1 MSERNSGWTQLTET
15 QQAAAKAAARVIE
28 DEGLQFLLL
37 LFGDDKR
44 GAIIGNI
51 EPSEA
56 VRLIEA
62 LRAAAKAM
70 VAGAVEV
77 EEIDTGTLQ

>member
-1 MSERNSGWTQLTET
+1 MSSAWTRLTDE

-28 DEGLQFLLL
+28 AEGLQFLLL
-37 LFGDDKR
+37 LFGDDKG

-51 EPSEA
+51 EPAEA

-62 LRAAAKAM
+62 AHAVAKAM
-70 VAGAVEV
+70 IAGSGMV
-77 EEIDTGTLQ
+77 EEIDKGTLQ

>member
-1 MSERNSGWTQLTET
+1 MSSGWSQLTDQ

-37 LFGDDKR
+37 LFGEDKR

-51 EPSEA
+51 EPADA

-62 LRAAAKAM
+62 AHAAAKAM
-70 VAGAVEV
+70 VAASAEV
-77 EEIDTGTLQ
+77 EEIDQGRLN

>member
-1 MSERNSGWTQLTET
+1 MSSGWLQLTDK
-15 QQAAAKAAARVIE
+15 QQEAAKAAARLIE

-37 LFGDDKR
+37 LFGDDSKR

-51 EPSEA
+51 EPADA

-62 LRAAAKAM
+62 AYAAAKAM
-70 VAGAVEV
+70 VAGEGMV
-77 EEIDTGTLQ
+77 EEIDKGRLQ